1 MWSNNYIGIP
11 FKYKGRDENGLDC
24 WGLVRLIYK
33 NEYNI
38 SLPSF
43 SEEYADSDIDRI
55 QELIAQYKEGWE
67 SVDSPTEGTVVLLKV
82 MGAESHVGVAIS
94 PTHFIHAR
102 EGYDSAIEA
111 FESPYW
117 KRRVVGHFKYNQK
130 SGAILNTVP
139 HPLRTTRYTVPVPA
153 NTRLDTLADW
163 ILKEYSI
170 ADEIKSKVNIIV
182 NGKVVKQSD
191 WSSVTLKDSDVVE
204 YRAVPTGGDT
214 TRLVLTL
221 AVMYVAVQAGAYV
234 GGSGE
239 TIFGTTGMGMGGTY
253 GAAASMAVSLVG
265 TALVNYIAPI
275 RLPDAGGA
283 GQDAG
288 SAERQLMAS
297 GGQNRVT
304 QYGAIP
310 VILGKVRVTP
320 PLGAV
325 NFLTYENERDSYLS
339 MLLTWG
345 YGPLTIDNNS
355 FRIGEQP
362 ISNYTDYSL
371 VTLDRKTNPTT
382 DELDKFNSIYGRDIT
397 QISSNLELICD
408 GNPEV
413 SVPAGPWAEAI
424 STEMVQSVTIA
435 LHFPQ
440 GLRKVS
446 IKGESGGTSYPATVQ
461 FNVQYSLQDNVWHNL
476 PNISIGGDAPK
487 KDAFTFTRTYSLLA
501 EDFPANSQLSVRIR
515 RITGDNVEDNPE
527 YRYYHQSIFQN
538 VLFSNNSTPALDPV
552 GAKIAKSA
560 LKIKATDQLN
570 GSIEGINAVV
580 QTYCPTWNGTNWAYA
595 STSNPAALFRYVL
608 EHAGNAQRIP
618 NPLEKFDLVQLQHW
632 ATYCSSRGF
641 EYNAVLGTQR
651 SVLEV
656 LRDICAAGRASPA
669 LVDGKWTVTI
679 DEEKPNVIQHFTPHN
694 SWGFESTKALPR
706 LPDGLRITYF
716 DQDQNYQEAEIIV
729 YASGK
734 NEYNSELFESIQLP
748 GVTKKAAVIDHA
760 RWHMAQA
767 KLRPEVYTINSDIE
781 YLVCNRGDRVKVMHD
796 IPLWGLA
803 SGRIKNRLSD
813 TVFELDEDVPMVRNT
828 NYTIRVRSSNG
839 DSIVRNI
846 EPVTSDGN
854 YNQVTL
860 TASATETE
868 INHEDLFMFGELNS
882 ESNDLIV
889 LSIEPTGNKS
899 ARLTLV
905 DYGVTTSYNIF
916 DDYMTLTND
925 TVFESKITLPPK
937 LLIDTFVNKVPTITD
952 MISDESVMELIAAGV
967 FRYNLVVSYVN
978 AAQLPKTTGSV
989 EVQYDYAAATDNL
1002 NLRNI
1007 MVNYDKGSIA
1017 IPNVVE
1023 NETYKLRLRYTSVDG
1038 RSGKWSEWKTT
1049 TIVGKIRP
1057 PAAVQNFKAEP
1068 EYNAGRLRLTWDNNT
1083 EVDLK
1088 GYEVRTENANWG
1100 SPTNR
1105 VFFGNA
1111 NNCSTLSEDAR
1122 HITTY
1127 YIKAF
1132 DYAGNYSED
1141 SGYIVFAAP
1150 LPDSPTNLGYSYST
1164 TSNTNS
1170 TVTFSWVAPAT
1181 SFFSIKEYKVIISRP
1196 DVDNEIV
1203 YVSSTKFTTLA
1214 DWLGN
1219 ATLTVIAVD
1228 TIGSESVPATLTV
1241 PKFAPNPISAFSTQV
1256 VDNNVL
1262 LKWDF
1267 PTPTSLPISHI
1278 LIKRGVSWENADK
1291 VIGEKNGT
1299 FTSIFELTGGA
1310 YTYWLAVVDTD
1321 NRESTPVAVPVQVSQ
1336 PPDFV
1341 FNAEYISTFSGTK
1354 VNSSLLTNSNSL
1366 LMLVNTSDNW
1376 YQHFANHSWTNI
1388 QDQVN
1393 AGYPIYAQPSL
1404 LTASYEEIFDYEV
1417 ILSSSNITV
1426 SYAGT
1431 VVNGS
1436 VDVKLGIQTSSDGI
1450 TWSAAQYTNA
1460 VFATSFRFI
1469 KIIVTA
1475 NAATDKALY
1484 TLDSLVVRLD
1494 NKQISDSG
1502 NVIASSTDT
1511 MGTIVNFVREF
1522 IDIQS
1527 INLTAAG
1534 STPLTAVYDFSDDT
1548 LDGTYSVNS
1557 GVCTVTAVAHEL
1569 ETGQNV
1575 KLFFSTGTA
1584 KTGVYTLT
1592 KLNANQY
1599 TVSMVGQPN
1608 TSGNVITYPQSMRVY
1623 VFNSTNGTRQT
1634 AKVGWSL
1641 KGY

>member
-11 FKYKGRDENGLDC
+11 FKYKGRDTDGIDC
-24 WGLVRLIYK
+24 WGLARLIYS

-43 SEEYADSDIDRI
+43 SEEYAEHDVERI
-55 QELIAQYKEGWE
+55 EDLIAQYKEGWE
-67 SVDSPTEGTVVLLKV
+67 SVDKPVEGTLILFKV
-82 MGAESHVGVAIS
+82 MGTESHVGIAIS
-94 PTHFIHAR
+94 DTQFIHAR
-102 EGYDSAIEA
+102 EGYDSAIES
-111 FESPYW
+111 FNSPYW
-117 KRRVVGHFKYNQK
+117 KRRVVGYFKYNQNK
-130 SGAILNTVP
+130 GAILNTVP
-139 HPLRTTRYTVPVPA
+139 HPLRTARYTVPIPA
-153 NTRLDTLADW
+153 NTTLEALAAW
-163 ILKEYSI
+163 VLKEYSI
-170 ADEIKSKVNIIV
+170 AEELKSKITIIV
-182 NGKVVKQSD
+182 NGKVVKQNA
-191 WSSVTLKDSDVVE
+191 WATTILTDSDVVE

-221 AVMYVAVQAGAYV
+221 AVMVVAANYGVQLGGAM
-234 GGSGE
+234 GLEGA
-239 TIFGTTGMGMGGTY
+239 TGQI
-253 GAAASMAVSLVG
+253 VG
-265 TALVNYIAPI
+265 TMTISMVGMSLVNYIAPI
-275 RLPDAGGA
+275 RLPDIGSG

-297 GGQNRVT
+297 GAQNRPNP
-304 QYGAIP
+304 YGAIP

-345 YGPLTIDNNS
+345 YGPLTIDDSS

-362 ISNYTDYSL
+362 ISNYTDYTL
-371 VTLDRKTNPTT
+371 VTLDRKTNPTSL
-382 DELDKFNSIYGRDIT
+382 ELDKFNSIYGKDVT

-408 GNPEV
+408 GNPELT
-413 SVPAGPWAEAI
+413 VPAGPWAEAI
-424 STEMVQSVTIA
+424 STEMVQSVTLS

-440 GLRKVS
+440 GLRKVAT
-446 IKGESGGTSYPATVQ
+446 KGELGGTSYPTSVQ
-461 FNVQYSLQDNVWHNL
+461 FNVQYSLSDNIWHDL
-476 PNISIGGDAPK
+476 PDITIGGDAPK

-501 EDFPANSQLSVRIR
+501 DDFPINTLLSIRIR
-515 RITGDNVEDNPE
+515 RITGDNVEDNPD

-552 GAKIAKSA
+552 GAKIAKTA
-560 LKIKATDQLN
+560 VKIKANDQLN
-570 GSIEGINAVV
+570 GTIEGINAIV
-580 QTYCPTWNGTNWAYA
+580 QTYCPAWNGSNWVYA
-595 STSNPAALFRYVL
+595 STSNPAALFRHVL
-608 EHAGNAQRIP
+608 EHSANAQRIP

-632 ATYCSSRGF
+632 ATYCDTHGF
-641 EYNAVLGTQR
+641 EYNALLGTQR

-679 DEEKPNVIQHFTPHN
+679 DEEKPTVIQHFTPHN
-694 SWGFESTKALPR
+694 SWGFESTKSLPR
-706 LPDGLRITYF
+706 LPDGLRITYY
-716 DQDQNYQEAEIIV
+716 DQDQNYQDSEIIV
-729 YASGK
+729 YANGK
-734 NEYNSELFESIQLP
+734 NEYSAELFESIQLP
-748 GVTKKAAVIDHA
+748 GVTKKSAVIDHA

-767 KLRPEVYTINSDIE
+767 KLRPEVYTLNSDIE

-796 IPLWGLA
+796 VPLWGLS
-803 SGRIKNRLSD
+803 SGRIKNRISD

-828 NYTIRVRSSNG
+828 DYTIRVRSSDG
-839 DSIVRNI
+839 TSVVRNI
-846 EPVTSDGN
+846 QPVVQDNN
-854 YNQVTL
+854 YSQITL
-860 TASATETE
+860 TEAASESE
-868 INHEDLFMFGELNS
+868 INSSDLFMFGELNS

-899 ARLTLV
+899 ARITLV
-905 DYGVTTSYNIF
+905 DYGVTDSYNIF
-916 DDYMTLTND
+916 DDYLTLTSD

-937 LLIDTFVNKVPTITD
+937 LLIDTFGTKVPVITNLV
-952 MISDESVMELIAAGV
+952 SDESVMELIAAGV
-967 FRYNLVVSYVN
+967 FRYNLAVAYVN
-978 AAQLPKTTGSV
+978 AAQLPKTTASV

-1007 MVNYDKGSIA
+1007 SVNYDKGSIS
-1017 IPNVVE
+1017 IPDVVE
-1023 NETYKLRLRYTSVDG
+1023 GETYKLRLRYTSNDG
-1038 RSGKWSEWKTT
+1038 RCGNWSDWQNTVILGKTSL
-1049 TIVGKIRP
+1049 
-1057 PAAVQNFKAEP
+1057 PATVQNFKAVP

-1100 SPTNR
+1100 STDNR
-1105 VFFGNA
+1105 VFLGNA
-1111 NNCSTLSEDAR
+1111 SNCSTPSEDAA

-1127 YIKAF
+1127 YIKAY
-1132 DYAGNYSED
+1132 DYADNYSEE
-1141 SGYIVFAAP
+1141 SSYLVFSAP
-1150 LPDSPTNLGYSYST
+1150 LPDSPTNLNYSYST

-1170 TVTFSWVAPAT
+1170 TITFSWVPPAT
-1181 SFFSIKEYKVIISRP
+1181 SFFSIKEYKVVVARP
-1196 DVDNEIV
+1196 DMDNEIV

-1219 ATLTVIAVD
+1219 AILTITAVD
-1228 TIGSESVPATLTV
+1228 SIGSESLPAMLTV
-1241 PKFAPNPISAFSTQV
+1241 PKYAPNPISAFSTQV

-1267 PTPTSLPISHI
+1267 PSPTSLPISHI
-1278 LIKRGVSWENADK
+1278 LIKRGISWENADK
-1291 VIGEKNGT
+1291 IIGEKNGT

-1341 FNAEYISTFSGTK
+1341 FNAEYTSTFSGTK
-1354 VNSSLLTNSNSL
+1354 INSHLLTNSNSL
-1366 LMLVNTSDNW
+1366 LMLVNNSDNW
-1376 YQHFANHSWTNI
+1376 YNHFNNNSWTDI

-1431 VVNGS
+1431 VVNGV

-1450 TWSAAQYTNA
+1450 IWSAAQYTNS
-1460 VFATSFRFI
+1460 VFATNFRFI
-1469 KIIVTA
+1469 KIVATVTGT
-1475 NAATDKALY
+1475 TDKALY

-1502 NVIASSTDT
+1502 SVTASSLDT
-1511 MGTIVNFVREF
+1511 NGTIVNFVKEF

-1534 STPLTAVYDFSDDT
+1534 NTPLTAVYDFHDDT
-1548 LDGTYSVNS
+1548 LDGTYAIVA
-1557 GVCTVTAVAHEL
+1557 GVCTVTAVNHSL

-1575 KLFFSTGTA
+1575 KLFFSTGGA
-1584 KTGVYTLT
+1584 PTGVYALT

-1599 TVSMVGQPN
+1599 TVSMIGQSN